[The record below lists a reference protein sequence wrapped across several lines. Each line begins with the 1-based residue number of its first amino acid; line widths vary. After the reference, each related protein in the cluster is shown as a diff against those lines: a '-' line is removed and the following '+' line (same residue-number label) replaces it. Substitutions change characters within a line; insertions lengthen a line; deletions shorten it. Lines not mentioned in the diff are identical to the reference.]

1 MEVNEEGKWRVLG
14 DSNKGG
20 PKLFKW
26 VTWRNN
32 NIGKCMMGLGAR
44 KVSTQPSVGL
54 SNSFSPFTGPFEC
67 GGEFF
72 SWLKQHN
79 FLFSDRN
86 LSRA

>member
-1 MEVNEEGKWRVLG
+1 MEVNEEGKWWVLG

-26 VTWRNN
+26 VTQRNN
-32 NIGKCMMGLGAR
+32 SIAKCMMGLGAR

-54 SNSFSPFTGPFEC
+54 SNSFNLFTGPFEC